1 MLTLCLR
8 GTEWRYKIVWP
19 NKALYLRN
27 SIVSMLKNNEHT
39 LIKNLF
45 ELYKTM
51 LKNTKWFM
59 IINQQWP
66 HEPRK
71 KVNNATHF
79 SLLS

>member
-8 GTEWRYKIVWP
+8 GTEWRYKFVWP
-19 NKALYLRN
+19 NKALYLCN

-59 IINQQWP
+59 TINQQWP

-71 KVNNATHF
+71 KVYNVTHF